1 MNKYIMIIALVLFS
15 TNVMANE
22 TKTYTPKET
31 LEAFSKVPGKIVNHF
46 SNEKA
51 EIIAYQKK
59 SWADGKEQLKNN
71 WLKIKSLLVKKNDTQ
86 D

>member
-22 TKTYTPKET
+22 KVTTWLQNEKTKTIE
-31 LEAFSKVPGKIVNHF
+31 F
-46 SNEKA
+46 
-51 EIIAYQKK
+51 QKN
-59 SWADGKEQLKNN
+59 SWVSAKEQNARTWEKL
-71 WLKIKSLLVKKNDTQ
+71 KSLFNKGTDATQ

>member
-15 TNVMANE
+15 TNVMANDKVTTWLQNE
-22 TKTYTPKET
+22 KTKTVE
-31 LEAFSKVPGKIVNHF
+31 
-46 SNEKA
+46 
-51 EIIAYQKK
+51 YQKK
-59 SWADGKEQLKNN
+59 SWAEGKEQLKNN

>member
-15 TNVMANE
+15 TNVMANDKVTTWLQNE
-22 TKTYTPKET
+22 KTKTVE
-31 LEAFSKVPGKIVNHF
+31 
-46 SNEKA
+46 
-51 EIIAYQKK
+51 YQKK